1 MVGKT
6 PQVREI
12 VYNVLD
18 DNGDRTVIAKG
29 ASTVDVG
36 DTEQLFTRTSDI
48 EVLSS
53 NTFSNVSNLQSN
65 VIELETF
72 LSSISFPGGQG
83 VYQPILSVLE
93 QNHVSNAA
101 RVEILESIHTS
112 NVANINGNFSNITVL
127 QDDVNSNVTR
137 IETLESIHVS
147 NVANING
154 NFSNIFIVSND
165 LSDNVTRIEDLEA
178 NIALV
183 TNFGD
188 ITGLQSNVTELRNR
202 VGGATIRIGT
212 LSGGSASG
220 GPGNSANS
228 AIAIG
233 DNAGAHMG
241 NRSIAI
247 GGFSGFNTQPQQAL
261 QTERSIVIS
270 AQSDPLR
277 ATRTDTLV
285 ISPMIEDNSN
295 TIQMMGYNLTSNE
308 LVNTSLLKLLSDSN
322 IHSTTNVYISNETVD
337 GTTKIDIDGNGSFGG
352 NIDINATLD
361 VGGAS
366 SFGGAMTLNNNLE
379 TIGTSSFGGKMQ
391 VNNDI
396 DCNGESFIMKNG
408 FANKIIFR
416 EDGTGSFLS
425 KVEVDASGN
434 STTASPAFE
443 VAGASVF
450 KSDVKIGDAGTDNL
464 EVVGTSSFGGDMK
477 VNNDLVMTNGSF
489 TMNDGSTDL
498 IKLQISGE
506 SSFSGQ
512 METSGIDATSG
523 TVDIYHSSAELRVGT
538 GSSDFKASINQDGQG
553 SFKNLIASD
562 DTKTTVASPAL
573 KVEGRTLLN
582 KGLSVSSTA
591 ASSFAGT
598 CSFGGISSFG
608 GDMKVN
614 NDLVMT
620 NGSFTMNNGSTDRI
634 KLQTSG
640 ASSFAGLMTSGGID
654 VTSGTVDIYHSSA
667 ALRVGTGINDL
678 NIGLNANGTSSFFGV
693 MEVNNNIVCDGIVAV
708 RSGGHDRIMLTP
720 DGSNNSQL
728 KVLGDIETYN
738 GTIKKTEIDSNGNGS
753 FSGTVTGAAF
763 AGGGVSSTANGTVV
777 KRDNSGNFAAGTIT
791 ASMST
796 SLTPGTDIDGSA
808 YNGGTARTFAVIS
821 STTANGKIVK
831 RDASGNFSAGTITAY
846 LVGNISGNSATTSEG
861 TSANHASALVRRDGN
876 GDFSA
881 RNITGYLYGSINGNS
896 ATTSEGTSANTAY
909 ALVRRNNLGSADFN
923 SIGGNVTGG
932 YYINI
937 SGYRNEMPYGNNVEF
952 WKVDLGSG
960 YFEHGEQGFT
970 DDDSGG
976 PYLGIGIKSEY
987 SIHSKAQLF
996 VTSDK
1001 RIKTNIRSMDT
1012 DVCLEHVNNLNPVSF
1027 NKISPNGNFTPQIGF
1042 IAQEVENNLPTSVM
1056 TNVATL
1062 PNILLYGTLSNR
1074 VYIDVVE
1081 DDGEKHEAI
1090 KFDLTVKNGNLN
1102 HLTDKETIKIGIEGK
1117 NCDFLYDKSICGDI
1131 QNNGTSLSVCL
1142 PKHKEEEIPDKD
1154 IFDDVWIEGTQV
1166 NDVKSLDYNQIFCV
1180 LMGAVKEIDKQRK
1193 QDKIGFESQLSQL
1206 MSRIEALEG
1215 S

>member
-36 DTEQLFTRTSDI
+36 DTEQLFARTSDI

-112 NVANINGNFSNITVL
+112 NVVNINANFSNITVL

-154 NFSNIFIVSND
+154 NFSNIFIVSDD
-165 LSDNVTRIEDLEA
+165 LSDNVTRIEALEA
-178 NIALV
+178 NIGLV

-188 ITGLQSNVTELRNR
+188 ITGLQTNVASVLNR
-202 VGGATIRIGT
+202 VGGASIRIGT
-212 LSGGSASG
+212 LSGGSGNG

-247 GGFSGFNTQPQQAL
+247 GGFSGFNTQAQQAS

-322 IHSTTNVYISNETVD
+322 IHSTTNVYIGN
-337 GTTKIDIDGNGSFGG
+337 GTTKIDISGNGSFGG
-352 NIDINATLD
+352 NIDINTTLD

-408 FANKIIFR
+408 SANKIIFR

-450 KSDVKIGDAGTDNL
+450 KSDVKIGDAGADNL

-489 TMNDGSTDL
+489 TMNDGSNDQ
-498 IKLQISGE
+498 IKLQTNGN

-512 METSGIDATSG
+512 MTSGGVDVTSG
-523 TVDIYHSSAELRVGT
+523 TVDIYHTGAQLRVGE
-538 GSSDFKASINQDGQG
+538 GPSDFKASINQDGQG
-553 SFKNLIASD
+553 SFTNIIAWD
-562 DTKTTVASPAL
+562 AAKTTVATPAL

-582 KGLSVSSTA
+582 NGLSVSSTA

-598 CSFGGISSFG
+598 CSFVSTSSFG
-608 GDMKVN
+608 GAMTVHAP
-614 NDLVMT
+614 LAMT
-620 NGSFTMNNGSTDRI
+620 NGNFTMNDGSDKIR
-634 KLQTSG
+634 LQTNG
-640 ASSFAGLMTSGGID
+640 NSSFSGQMTSSGID
-654 VTSGTVDIYHSSA
+654 VTSGTVDIYHTGA
-667 ALRVGTGINDL
+667 QLRVGENSNDL
-678 NIGLNANGTSSFFGV
+678 NIELNADGTSSFLGA
-693 MEVNNNIVCDGIVAV
+693 MQINNNLTADGTLIVKNGGI
-708 RSGGHDRIMLTP
+708 DRITLTP
-720 DGSNNSQL
+720 NGTNDSL
-728 KVLGDIETYN
+728 VKILGNIETYN
-738 GTIKKTEIDSNGNGS
+738 AGLIKTKIDSGGNGS
-753 FSGTVTGAAF
+753 FLQTVTAAAF
-763 AGGGVSSTANGTVV
+763 SGGGVSTTNAVNTVV
-777 KRDNSGNFAAGTIT
+777 KRDNSGNFSAGTIT
-791 ASMST
+791 AS
-796 SLTPGTDIDGSA
+796 GFAG
-808 YNGGTARTFAVIS
+808 NGV
-821 STTANGKIVK
+821 STTNTGNTVVK

-846 LVGNISGNSATTSEG
+846 ISGNISGQSTSCSGNSATTSDG
-861 TSANHASALVRRDGN
+861 TSANTVGAIVRRN
-876 GDFSA
+876 NSGDFSA
-881 RNITGYLYGSINGNS
+881 RTI
-896 ATTSEGTSANTAY
+896 TAY
-909 ALVRRNNLGSADFN
+909 LSG
-923 SIGGNVTGG
+923 
-932 YYINI
+932 NI
-937 SGYRNEMPYGNNVEF
+937 SGSSTSCSGNSSTASRVSGNQSCATGYIEVNGVVTKNIYDYGRYHGHPDSSWHLYSHDDADGARNNGVCAKFHQNVWINGFLYVSSDMRVKSEITTLDQKHSLDVIEKLRPVSYKSMISGEFVLGYIGQELQDIIPPAVNSGGIGPIGNIDIYGVVTKIKSVTNSDGREGVSMVIELEKPLQEEIKNKKDVFFAIGIQLMRGNNR
-952 WKVDLGSG
+952 
-960 YFEHGEQGFT
+960 T
-970 DDDSGG
+970 
-976 PYLGIGIKSEY
+976 
-987 SIHSKAQLF
+987 
-996 VTSDK
+996 
-1001 RIKTNIRSMDT
+1001 
-1012 DVCLEHVNNLNPVSF
+1012 
-1027 NKISPNGNFTPQIGF
+1027 
-1042 IAQEVENNLPTSVM
+1042 
-1056 TNVATL
+1056 
-1062 PNILLYGTLSNR
+1062 LLYDPDLC
-1074 VYIDVVE
+1074 
-1081 DDGEKHEAI
+1081 DDP
-1090 KFDLTVKNGNLN
+1090 
-1102 HLTDKETIKIGIEGK
+1102 TDMSIE
-1117 NCDFLYDKSICGDI
+1117 L
-1131 QNNGTSLSVCL
+1131 
-1142 PKHKEEEIPDKD
+1142 
-1154 IFDDVWIEGTQV
+1154 
-1166 NDVKSLDYNQIFCV
+1166 LDYNENEQLDEDTRFRILGEIVTDILSVDYNEVFVV
-1180 LMGAVKEIDKQRK
+1180 LSSAIKELNDIRK
-1193 QDKIGFESQLSQL
+1193 EDR
-1206 MSRIEALEG
+1206 SRIETLENQVSQLLARVEALE
-1215 S
+1215 SK

>member
-36 DTEQLFTRTSDI
+36 DTEQLFARTSDI

-112 NVANINGNFSNITVL
+112 NVVHINGNFSNITIL

-147 NVANING
+147 NVTNING
-154 NFSNIFIVSND
+154 NFSNIFIISEN
-165 LSDNVTRIEDLEA
+165 LSDNVTRIVSLEDKIEA
-178 NIALV
+178 V
-183 TNFGD
+183 TDFGD
-188 ITGLQSNVTELRNR
+188 ITGLQSNVTSLLTR
-202 VGGATIRIGT
+202 VGGATVRIGT
-212 LSGGSASG
+212 LSGGSSNG

-247 GGFSGFNTQPQQAL
+247 GGFSGFNTQAQQAS

-425 KVEVDASGN
+425 KVEVNASGN

-477 VNNDLVMTNGSF
+477 VNTHLVMT
-489 TMNDGSTDL
+489 T
-498 IKLQISGE
+498 
-506 SSFSGQ
+506 
-512 METSGIDATSG
+512 
-523 TVDIYHSSAELRVGT
+523 
-538 GSSDFKASINQDGQG
+538 
-553 SFKNLIASD
+553 
-562 DTKTTVASPAL
+562 
-573 KVEGRTLLN
+573 
-582 KGLSVSSTA
+582 
-591 ASSFAGT
+591 
-598 CSFGGISSFG
+598 
-608 GDMKVN
+608 
-614 NDLVMT
+614 
-620 NGSFTMNNGSTDRI
+620 GSFTMNNGSNDLI
-634 KLQTSG
+634 KLQTNG
-640 ASSFAGLMTSGGID
+640 TSSFAGQMETSGID
-654 VTSGTVDIYHSSA
+654 VTSGTVDLYHAGA
-667 ALRVGTGINDL
+667 ALRVGPDSSTFRATINSD
-678 NIGLNANGTSSFFGV
+678 GTSSFLAA
-693 MEVNNNIVCDGIVAV
+693 MQINNNLTADGTVSV
-708 RSGGHDRIMLTP
+708 KKDGNDRITLTP
-720 DGSNNSQL
+720 NGTSDSL
-728 KVLGDIETYN
+728 VKVLGNIQTFN
-738 GTIKKTEIDSNGNGS
+738 NTTKKTQIGSDGSGS
-753 FSGTVTGAAF
+753 FNGTVTGAAF
-763 AGGGVSSTANGTVV
+763 AGDGVSSTVVGTVV
-777 KRDNSGNFAAGTIT
+777 KRDNSGNFTAGTIT
-791 ASMST
+791 ASMNT
-796 SLTPGTDIDGSA
+796 SLTAGTDIDGSS

-821 STTANGKIVK
+821 STTENGKIVK
-831 RDASGNFSAGTITAY
+831 RDANGNFSAGTITAS
-846 LVGNISGNSATTSEG
+846 LTGNITGSSTYANSSGTTNEG
-861 TSANHASALVRRDGN
+861 TSSNVGNKLVRR
-876 GDFSA
+876 S
-881 RNITGYLYGSINGNS
+881 
-896 ATTSEGTSANTAY
+896 
-909 ALVRRNNLGSADFN
+909 
-923 SIGGNVTGG
+923 
-932 YYINI
+932 
-937 SGYRNEMPYGNNVEF
+937 
-952 WKVDLGSG
+952 GSG
-960 YFEHGEQGFT
+960 YISVGSLSAGYSTFDAVTQHSSNDYIRIG
-970 DDDSGG
+970 GG
-976 PYLGIGIKSEY
+976 PSYDTIQYMNLDDHPELYDVCAKFQRNVFFKGWTYI
-987 SIHSKAQLF
+987 A
-996 VTSDK
+996 SDR
-1001 RIKTNIRSMDT
+1001 RIKDEITTIDQKHSL
-1012 DVCLEHVNNLNPVSF
+1012 DVIGKLRPVSF
-1027 NKISPNGNFTPQIGF
+1027 KRMSDAEFVLGYIGQEIAEIIPPAVNCNGREP
-1042 IAQEVENNLPTSVM
+1042 IA
-1056 TNVATL
+1056 
-1062 PNILLYGTLSNR
+1062 NIYIYGVITK
-1074 VYIDVVE
+1074 V
-1081 DDGEKHEAI
+1081 
-1090 KFDLTVKNGNLN
+1090 
-1102 HLTDKETIKIGIEGK
+1102 
-1117 NCDFLYDKSICGDI
+1117 KSITDNEGRECVSVVI
-1131 QNNGTSLSVCL
+1131 ELEKSLQ
-1142 PKHKEEEIPDKD
+1142 EEIKNKKD
-1154 IFDDVWIEGTQV
+1154 VIFSVGIQGMGGRSRNLIYHPELCDDPTDMSIEL
-1166 NDVKSLDYNQIFCV
+1166 LDYNEDEPFDKDTRILVFGEIV
-1180 LMGAVKEIDKQRK
+1180 TDVHAVDYNEVFVVVSSAVKELNDIRK
-1193 QDKIGFESQLSQL
+1193 EDR
-1206 MSRIEALEG
+1206 SRIETLENQVSQLLARVEALE
-1215 S
+1215 SN

>member
-614 NDLVMT
+614 NDLAMT

-678 NIGLNANGTSSFFGV
+678 NIGLNANGTSSFLGV

-720 DGSNNSQL
+720 DGNNNSQL

-738 GTIKKTEIDSNGNGS
+738 GTTKKTEIDSNGNGS

-777 KRDNSGNFAAGTIT
+777 KRDNSGNFTAGTIT

-846 LVGNISGNSATTSEG
+846 LDGNISGSSSSTTEGGSTNHGNTLVRRDASGNFSAGTITAYLSGNISGSSTSTSEG
-861 TSANHASALVRRDGN
+861 TSSNQGSALVRRN
-876 GDFSA
+876 GSGGFSMGSLSA
-881 RNITGYLYGSINGNS
+881 GYSTFNGTGGSHS
-896 ATTSEGTSANTAY
+896 SY
-909 ALVRRNNLGSADFN
+909 DYVR
-923 SIGGNVTGG
+923 IGGGPSYDT
-932 YYINI
+932 IQ
-937 SGYRNEMPYGNNVEF
+937 YRNLDDGPNLYNICARFEQNV
-952 WKVDLGSG
+952 
-960 YFEHGEQGFT
+960 YFAGWTYILSDRRMKDEITTIDQ
-970 DDDSGG
+970 
-976 PYLGIGIKSEY
+976 K
-987 SIHSKAQLF
+987 HSL
-996 VTSDK
+996 
-1001 RIKTNIRSMDT
+1001 
-1012 DVCLEHVNNLNPVSF
+1012 DVIEKLRPVSF
-1027 NKISPNGNFTPQIGF
+1027 KRMNDSEFVLGYIGQEIAEIIPPAVNCNGLEPIANIYIYGVITKIKPVTDNEGGECNSLF
-1042 IAQEVENNLPTSVM
+1042 IEL
-1056 TNVATL
+1056 
-1062 PNILLYGTLSNR
+1062 
-1074 VYIDVVE
+1074 
-1081 DDGEKHEAI
+1081 EK
-1090 KFDLTVKNGNLN
+1090 
-1102 HLTDKETIKIGIEGK
+1102 
-1117 NCDFLYDKSICGDI
+1117 
-1131 QNNGTSLSVCL
+1131 SLQ
-1142 PKHKEEEIPDKD
+1142 EEIKNKKD
-1154 IFDDVWIEGTQV
+1154 VIFRVGIQMMDGRNRTLVYHPELCDDPTDMSIEL
-1166 NDVKSLDYNQIFCV
+1166 LDYNEDEPFDKDTRILVFGEFV
-1180 LMGAVKEIDKQRK
+1180 TDAHAVDYNEVFVVVSSAVKELNDIRK
-1193 QDKIGFESQLSQL
+1193 EDR
-1206 MSRIEALEG
+1206 SRIETLENQVSQLLARVEALE
-1215 S
+1215 SN

>member
-93 QNHVSNAA
+93 QNHVSNAV

-154 NFSNIFIVSND
+154 NFSNIFILSDD

-450 KSDVKIGDAGTDNL
+450 KSDVKIGDTGADNL

-523 TVDIYHSSAELRVGT
+523 TVDLYHPSAELRVGT

-620 NGSFTMNNGSTDRI
+620 NGLFTMNNGSNDRI

-678 NIGLNANGTSSFFGV
+678 T
-693 MEVNNNIVCDGIVAV
+693 
-708 RSGGHDRIMLTP
+708 
-720 DGSNNSQL
+720 
-728 KVLGDIETYN
+728 
-738 GTIKKTEIDSNGNGS
+738 
-753 FSGTVTGAAF
+753 
-763 AGGGVSSTANGTVV
+763 
-777 KRDNSGNFAAGTIT
+777 
-791 ASMST
+791 
-796 SLTPGTDIDGSA
+796 
-808 YNGGTARTFAVIS
+808 
-821 STTANGKIVK
+821 
-831 RDASGNFSAGTITAY
+831 
-846 LVGNISGNSATTSEG
+846 
-861 TSANHASALVRRDGN
+861 
-876 GDFSA
+876 
-881 RNITGYLYGSINGNS
+881 
-896 ATTSEGTSANTAY
+896 
-909 ALVRRNNLGSADFN
+909 
-923 SIGGNVTGG
+923 
-932 YYINI
+932 
-937 SGYRNEMPYGNNVEF
+937 
-952 WKVDLGSG
+952 
-960 YFEHGEQGFT
+960 
-970 DDDSGG
+970 
-976 PYLGIGIKSEY
+976 
-987 SIHSKAQLF
+987 
-996 VTSDK
+996 
-1001 RIKTNIRSMDT
+1001 
-1012 DVCLEHVNNLNPVSF
+1012 
-1027 NKISPNGNFTPQIGF
+1027 
-1042 IAQEVENNLPTSVM
+1042 
-1056 TNVATL
+1056 
-1062 PNILLYGTLSNR
+1062 
-1074 VYIDVVE
+1074 
-1081 DDGEKHEAI
+1081 
-1090 KFDLTVKNGNLN
+1090 
-1102 HLTDKETIKIGIEGK
+1102 
-1117 NCDFLYDKSICGDI
+1117 
-1131 QNNGTSLSVCL
+1131 
-1142 PKHKEEEIPDKD
+1142 
-1154 IFDDVWIEGTQV
+1154 
-1166 NDVKSLDYNQIFCV
+1166 
-1180 LMGAVKEIDKQRK
+1180 
-1193 QDKIGFESQLSQL
+1193 
-1206 MSRIEALEG
+1206 
-1215 S
+1215 